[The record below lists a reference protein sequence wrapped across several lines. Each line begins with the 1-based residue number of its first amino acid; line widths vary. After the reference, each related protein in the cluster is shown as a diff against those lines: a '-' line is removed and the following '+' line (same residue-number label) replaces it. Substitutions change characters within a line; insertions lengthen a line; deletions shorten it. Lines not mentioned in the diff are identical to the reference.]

1 MEKVVDHFLYSLELH
16 ENNAIIV
23 YSPTL
28 TDQIPASHAASAFAV
43 FQRGLHQ
50 LEIIRL
56 CALWDKAEL
65 DNECIPTVIRLIND
79 PAVIDALVE
88 ETRAHHANIQ
98 PALLNPLPDAATAPR
113 ALRRMRPGSGRAAS
127 CGANGI

>member
-1 MEKVVDHFLYSLELH
+1 MKPFDQMQPADRIASAKSTMEKVVDHFLYSVELR

-43 FQRGLHQ
+43 FQRGL
-50 LEIIRL
+50 
-56 CALWDKAEL
+56 
-65 DNECIPTVIRLIND
+65 
-79 PAVIDALVE
+79 
-88 ETRAHHANIQ
+88 
-98 PALLNPLPDAATAPR
+98 
-113 ALRRMRPGSGRAAS
+113 RRMRPGSGRAAP